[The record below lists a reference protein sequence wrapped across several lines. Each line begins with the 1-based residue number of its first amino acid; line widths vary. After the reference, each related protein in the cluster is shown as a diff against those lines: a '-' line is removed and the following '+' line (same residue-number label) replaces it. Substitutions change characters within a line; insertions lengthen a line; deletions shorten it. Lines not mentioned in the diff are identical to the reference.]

1 MYLKENLFF
10 FYAVMDPARS
20 RRTLWLL
27 WLLLLLLSPVTC
39 NSFRRNLLLLD
50 EQVDEG
56 LHRLHLLVSDQFVVF
71 GDSDEVDEAHIQ
83 HLMAVDV
90 PERIEPVSMIQV
102 RVAAKHL
109 LHDTL
114 AVLVEGL
121 REAAGLSNPVVST
134 RSISN
139 GSARHT
145 IDRVRREHD
154 GVMDLADN
162 PLLDTIDKLGGR
174 NLCRTSVHQPCVCQ
188 SKDPSVT
195 SSTASGLRER
205 N

>member
-1 MYLKENLFF
+1 MQPGVYGVFERNLFF

-71 GDSDEVDEAHIQ
+71 GDSNEVDEAHIQ

-114 AVLVEGL
+114 AVLIESL
-121 REAAGLSNPVVST
+121 RETARLANPILTGVIGRGRRIDIIERKGNGHAVHRSGRKHNRVV
-134 RSISN
+134 
-139 GSARHT
+139 
-145 IDRVRREHD
+145 DF
-154 GVMDLADN
+154 ADD
-162 PLLDTIDKLGGR
+162 PLLHAVDEFGSRNFGG
-174 NLCRTSVHQPCVCQ
+174 TAVH
-188 SKDPSVT
+188 KPSVC
-195 SSTASGLRER
+195 
-205 N
+205 